1 MFDEARAAYER
12 LSEIETM
19 QDDIYPN
26 LLPKEIRNERD
37 DLEIVT
43 SRAVNKIARM
53 AKEDRTPEM
62 IAFLKETP

>member
-12 LSEIETM
+12 LSEIKTM

-37 DLEIVT
+37 ELEIVT
-43 SRAVNKIARM
+43 SRAVNKIAQM

-62 IAFLKETP
+62 IEFLKETL

>member
-26 LLPKEIRNERD
+26 LIPKEIRSERD
-37 DLEIVT
+37 ELEIVT